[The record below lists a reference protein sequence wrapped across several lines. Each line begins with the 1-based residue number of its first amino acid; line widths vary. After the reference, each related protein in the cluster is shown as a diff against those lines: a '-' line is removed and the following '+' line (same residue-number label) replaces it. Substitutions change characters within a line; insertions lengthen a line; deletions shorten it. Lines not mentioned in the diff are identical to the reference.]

1 MSSRG
6 PRMSY
11 QLLSNVLDRL
21 VEGQTYTIRY
31 KFSNRD
37 QDYSEA
43 DVIFRGHRPG
53 NREMGRVVSFDFEV
67 NPGPAVDMGMGYR
80 AQTSDIKRF
89 GSKED
94 VYVLLP
100 NPQNTG
106 KFGSPQRTTLYGGR
120 RSKTSK
126 RKTHKRKH

>member
-1 MSSRG
+1 
-6 PRMSY
+6 MSY

-21 VEGQTYTIRY
+21 VEGERYTIRY
-31 KFSNRD
+31 RYRNNE
-37 QDYSEA
+37 DYTED
-43 DVIFRGHRPG
+43 DVIFIRIQRG
-53 NREMGRVVSFDFEV
+53 NRQLGSVVVFDFELD
-67 NPGPAVDMGMGYR
+67 PGPPVDTGMGYR
-80 AQTSDIKRF
+80 SQRSDIVKF
-89 GSKED
+89 GSKDD